1 MVLHKTV
8 VLHIMLFPSLLNF
21 CYFLSS
27 HAQTSYAPYHRH
39 DENGHGRHQPKESHG
54 VVEVILPCVV
64 AEDGENDERPYYL
77 THLSPC
83 LLHTVPCVI

>member
-27 HAQTSYAPYHRH
+27 HAQTSLMPHITDMMKMGMAAISQRKAMVSVHAVCISTSGQNHRAV
-39 DENGHGRHQPKESHG
+39 R
-54 VVEVILPCVV
+54 
-64 AEDGENDERPYYL
+64 
-77 THLSPC
+77 
-83 LLHTVPCVI
+83 LHP